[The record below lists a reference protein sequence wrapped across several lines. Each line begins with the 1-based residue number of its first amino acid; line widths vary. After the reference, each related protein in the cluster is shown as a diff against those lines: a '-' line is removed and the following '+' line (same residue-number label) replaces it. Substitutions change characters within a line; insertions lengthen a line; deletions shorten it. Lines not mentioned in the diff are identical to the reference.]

1 VPVEVVVVG
10 DIEMT
15 ASLDALC
22 GAVREATVN
31 AARHSGAP
39 SVAVFA
45 EVTPERI
52 TAFVRDTGCGFDVD
66 AIGED
71 RRGVRDSMHGRLT
84 RIGGAAVINSA
95 IGGGTEVELW
105 VPTALAA
112 EPVGSA
118 R

>member
-1 VPVEVVVVG
+1 
-10 DIEMT
+10 
-15 ASLDALC
+15 
-22 GAVREATVN
+22 
-31 AARHSGAP
+31 
-39 SVAVFA
+39 
-45 EVTPERI
+45 
-52 TAFVRDTGCGFDVD
+52 
-66 AIGED
+66 
-71 RRGVRDSMHGRLT
+71 MHGRLT